1 MSETTL
7 ETIELGPEP
16 GEARASVIWLHG
28 LGASGDDFVPVV
40 PQLRRPDLR
49 FIFPHAPIQPVT
61 INMGMRMRSWY
72 DIRSLDDS
80 PDRESPEDVARSAAL
95 VEALIRREKDAGV
108 AAGDILLAGFSQGGA
123 MTLYVGLRHAET
135 LAGLLVLSA
144 YLLFPERLAE
154 EAGEANR
161 DTPLLA
167 CHGRFDSMV
176 PMSRGE
182 ASFKAVQELTPE
194 RAAEWKTW
202 PMDHEVCLEELEA
215 IRVWIDRVLPKA

>member
-95 VEALIRREKDAGV
+95 VVYYGAPLPLYSDLSA
-108 AAGDILLAGFSQGGA
+108 LLAARGGCGRAGTHTHGGGGCRPARVCVGKEWYRFQSSFFLPEKSAAPFHFARLRFSLPLICPCVPPPFVVFVRCGA
-123 MTLYVGLRHAET
+123 AR
-135 LAGLLVLSA
+135 
-144 YLLFPERLAE
+144 AE
-154 EAGEANR
+154 EG
-161 DTPLLA
+161 
-167 CHGRFDSMV
+167 SV
-176 PMSRGE
+176 SR
-182 ASFKAVQELTPE
+182 ARSLNK
-194 RAAEWKTW
+194 
-202 PMDHEVCLEELEA
+202 
-215 IRVWIDRVLPKA
+215 